1 MKINLPE
8 IIYCTLEENET
19 ETIKKCIA
27 VLKGLEE
34 TLDSYG
40 CDEFQNEYVEIVDLS
55 NIIGCE
61 DTLKRLL
68 SINQMY

>member
-19 ETIKKCIA
+19 KTIERCIR
-27 VLKGLEE
+27 VLEELRE
-34 TLDSYG
+34 TLDSHG
-40 CDEFQNEYVEIVDLS
+40 CSEFQNEDNQIIYLCEIVE
-55 NIIGCE
+55 CE